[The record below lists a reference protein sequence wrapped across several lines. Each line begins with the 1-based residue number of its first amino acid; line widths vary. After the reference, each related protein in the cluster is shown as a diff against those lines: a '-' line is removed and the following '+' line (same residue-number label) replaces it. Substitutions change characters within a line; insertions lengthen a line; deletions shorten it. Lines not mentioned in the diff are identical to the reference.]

1 MTHPRTDQSEATQSE
16 TPSSEAMAAANAPL
30 LRTID
35 PAGLARFMAMCAIR
49 HEHRAQ
55 RFFEGVNPDDIVL
68 MFTLWISMYEENADA
83 S

>member
-35 PAGLARFMAMCAIR
+35 PAGLARFMAN
-49 HEHRAQ
+49 RAQ

-68 MFTLWISMYEENADA
+68 MFTLWILIYEENADA